1 MKIIEN
7 KSRISLTRYA
17 HYYSLG
23 VVIVQADYKTGIR
36 KPLGD
41 ETLLLACT
49 SKELSPLG
57 VYSLVPGRSALK
69 HNAEPCSDQRSYETG
84 WAAKDN
90 RRETE
95 TTYLLK
101 SMPSG
106 RVLISQRYKTRLLS
120 GKIVAEDQN
129 FTRDIYTG
137 WDRKETHLLGKMPR
151 G

>member
-1 MKIIEN
+1 MKKKN
-7 KSRISLTRYA
+7 NQSFCLTRYA
-17 HYYSLG
+17 PYYSVLARYNQ
-23 VVIVQADYKTGIR
+23 VDYKTGIR

-41 ETLLLACT
+41 ETLLLT
-49 SKELSPLG
+49 WLSKELSPLG
-57 VYSLVPGRSALK
+57 VCSFSEVSPVDIK
-69 HNAEPCSDQRSYETG
+69 QTPCSDQRSYETG